1 MADKKKS
8 KSRRTTI
15 ERSKEWME
23 EEGLSPVIVKDKKT
37 GKLDPHKTFD
47 LTMKSVK
54 SKWEKELPPKFRK
67 WYNAFMKQK
76 GHDMTEN
83 EYLDRVAKAEAKAK
97 KMKKATGPKLT
108 TPPKKRKGA
117 AKGALIGPKYRH
129 GHKDYR
135 KGGVATR
142 MK

>member
-1 MADKKKS
+1 MADNKKS
-8 KSRRTTI
+8 KSRKSRI

-23 EEGLSPVIVKDKKT
+23 DEGLSPVTVKDKKT
-37 GKLDPHKTFD
+37 GKLDPHKTSD

-54 SKWEKELPPKFRK
+54 SKWEKELGPEFRK

-83 EYLDRVAKAEAKAK
+83 EYLDRVAKAETKA
-97 KMKKATGPKLT
+97 KMKKATGPEVT

-117 AKGALIGPKYRH
+117 AKGMLVGPDYRH
-129 GHKDYR
+129 GYKDLR
-135 KGGVATR
+135 KSGSAKR
-142 MK
+142 IK

>member
-8 KSRRTTI
+8 KSRKSTI
-15 ERSKEWME
+15 ERSKEWMKK
-23 EEGLSPVIVKDKKT
+23 EGLSPVIVKDKKT
-37 GKLDPHKTFD
+37 GKPNIGKTFD

-54 SKWEKELPPKFRK
+54 SKWEKELGPEFRK
-67 WYNAFMKQK
+67 WYNAFMEQK
-76 GHDMTEN
+76 GHDMTE
-83 EYLDRVAKAEAKAK
+83 EKYLDRVAKAETKAR
-97 KMKKATGPKLT
+97 MKKVTGPELT
-108 TPPKKRKGA
+108 TPRKEKK
-117 AKGALIGPKYRH
+117 AKGGLIGPKYRH

>member
-1 MADKKKS
+1 MADNKKS
-8 KSRRTTI
+8 KSRKSRI

-23 EEGLSPVIVKDKKT
+23 DEGLSPVTVKDKKT
-37 GKLDPHKTFD
+37 GKLDPHKTSD

-54 SKWEKELPPKFRK
+54 SKWEKELGPEFRK

-83 EYLDRVAKAEAKAK
+83 EYLDRVAKAETKA
-97 KMKKATGPKLT
+97 KMKKATGPEVT

-117 AKGALIGPKYRH
+117 AKGALK
-129 GHKDYR
+129 
-135 KGGVATR
+135 
-142 MK
+142 